1 MTDDQANLAAI
12 RQEITAHPRSAYIFA
27 LADWL
32 RQQCIKEPLLYV
44 AMALVAQEQIV
55 LNPDPE
61 AQP

>member
-1 MTDDQANLAAI
+1 MTEDQENLMAI
-12 RQEITAHPRSAYIFA
+12 RQAIAEHPQHAKIDA

-55 LNPDPE
+55 LHPE
-61 AQP
+61 E